1 MVQQYVVHIIPGCVG
16 LVNSYITNCKLTMKL
31 LKPLVIIS
39 LVYFLV
45 NFLQTKYHGKI
56 LYDFLDWKDIN
67 SLYVIIT
74 MESVFSCVY
83 LLMCYIDA
91 HFKNDTLGG
100 KKIKNN

>member
-1 MVQQYVVHIIPGCVG
+1 MVQQYVVHIVPGIVG

-39 LVYFLV
+39 LVYFTV
-45 NFLQTKYHGKI
+45 NFAQTKYHGII

-67 SLYVIIT
+67 SLYVIVA

-83 LLMCYIDA
+83 LGMCMIDA
-91 HFKNDTLGG
+91 HFKNDTLGDG
-100 KKIKNN
+100 KIKNI